1 MKTQEK
7 SFLGPFW
14 ALFSHVRVFHFLLF
28 LDIYHSVKC
37 QKKNKKKKKKRAD
50 SKINKLQTY
59 KLTEGQKDRR
69 TSMNSL
75 NLPVSTGAK
84 NKHKK

>member
-37 QKKNKKKKKKRAD
+37 QKKKKKKKKKTSRFQD
-50 SKINKLQTY
+50 KQVTDIQT
-59 KLTEGQKDRR
+59 D
-69 TSMNSL
+69 
-75 NLPVSTGAK
+75 
-84 NKHKK
+84 

>member
-37 QKKNKKKKKKRAD
+37 QKKKKKKKK
-50 SKINKLQTY
+50 
-59 KLTEGQKDRR
+59 
-69 TSMNSL
+69 
-75 NLPVSTGAK
+75 
-84 NKHKK
+84 KKQQQQQQQNEQIPR

>member
-28 LDIYHSVKC
+28 LDIYNSVKC
-37 QKKNKKKKKKRAD
+37 QKKKKKKKITSRFQDKQVTD
-50 SKINKLQTY
+50 IQTDRR
-59 KLTEGQKDRR
+59 TEGQ
-69 TSMNSL
+69 
-75 NLPVSTGAK
+75 A
-84 NKHKK
+84 

>member
-37 QKKNKKKKKKRAD
+37 QKKKKKKKK
-50 SKINKLQTY
+50 
-59 KLTEGQKDRR
+59 
-69 TSMNSL
+69 
-75 NLPVSTGAK
+75 K
-84 NKHKK
+84 NKKKKEKKKQRRK

>member
-37 QKKNKKKKKKRAD
+37 QKKKKKRAD

>member
-37 QKKNKKKKKKRAD
+37 QKKKKKERAD

>member
-37 QKKNKKKKKKRAD
+37 QKKKKKKKKKSRFQD
-50 SKINKLQTY
+50 KQVTDIQT
-59 KLTEGQKDRR
+59 DRR
-69 TSMNSL
+69 TSINSL

>member
-37 QKKNKKKKKKRAD
+37 QKKKKKKKKKKTSRFQD
-50 SKINKLQTY
+50 KQVTDIQT
-59 KLTEGQKDRR
+59 D
-69 TSMNSL
+69 
-75 NLPVSTGAK
+75 
-84 NKHKK
+84 